1 MAKSKILVV
10 DDEQDVTEL
19 IEFNLRSAGYEVVS
33 AEDGPTALKK
43 ALKLSSRDYPAF
55 DDCIEAMMVA
65 ETVEAVKK
73 GKATFYSLL

>member
-19 IEFNLRSAGYEVVS
+19 LEFNLRAAGYEVVS

-43 ALKLSSRDYPAF
+43 ARENKAYF
-55 DDCIEAMMVA
+55 ETKEA
-65 ETVEAVKK
+65 
-73 GKATFYSLL
+73 